1 MFVIVVEQTIF
12 ISWFERAENFS
23 IDFVTKVADNTS
35 VTFLMDLSDHN
46 DHGDI
51 AKNPP
56 LTDSFHRLTKRVKR
70 NMKSTQ
76 KDHRFL
82 KKMNASF
89 PDVTCT
95 IDSFVDLSGH
105 HIDMNNINLERR
117 CVVTEADVLETDECP
132 DIRDGTVNYLS
143 KEWICEVCNKELVY
157 IRKDAERVCPDCGL
171 SHPYQEMTR
180 EDCIRQGYVSHTT
193 YMYKRQNHFKTWL
206 KRTQGKET
214 TTVDKDVVINVRL
227 ELKKQRVDDM
237 STVSHTKVRETLK
250 KLRLNKHYNNCVQIT
265 SMITGVTPPQMTNEQ
280 EIALLQ
286 MFDAIQEPFQE
297 IIKSEPRQNM
307 LSYSFLIHKFLEIM
321 SWDEYLPY
329 FPLLRSVD
337 KIQYQD
343 WIWRKLCAKVGF
355 EYIKST
361 M

>member
-1 MFVIVVEQTIF
+1 M
-12 ISWFERAENFS
+12 N
-23 IDFVTKVADNTS
+23 ADDDDGS
-35 VTFLMDLSDHN
+35 
-46 DHGDI
+46 GGI
-51 AKNPP
+51 AKRPP
-56 LTDSFHRLTKRVKR
+56 VTDGFHRLTKRVKR
-70 NMKSTQ
+70 NMTSTRTDP
-76 KDHRFL
+76 KFL

-89 PDVTCT
+89 PNVVCT
-95 IDSFVDLSGH
+95 IDSFVGISLHRTAADG
-105 HIDMNNINLERR
+105 NGGPGGRAA
-117 CVVTEADVLETDECP
+117 TEAGAHDVDTETDNCP
-132 DIRDGTVNYLS
+132 DIRDGASNCLS

-214 TTVDKDVVINVRL
+214 TTIDKEVVDSVRV
-227 ELKKQRVDDM
+227 ELKKQRIDDM
-237 STVSHTKVRETLK
+237 TTVSHTKVREILK
-250 KLRLNKHYNNCVQIT
+250 KLRMNKHYNNCVQIT
-265 SMITGVTPPQMTNEQ
+265 SIITGITPPQMTNEQ
-280 EIALLQ
+280 EMALLQ

-297 IIKSEPRQNM
+297 IIQSEPRQNM

-343 WIWRKLCAKVGF
+343 WIWRKLCTKVGF

>member
-1 MFVIVVEQTIF
+1 
-12 ISWFERAENFS
+12 
-23 IDFVTKVADNTS
+23 
-35 VTFLMDLSDHN
+35 MDDSN
-46 DHGDI
+46 AGI
-51 AKNPP
+51 ASEPP
-56 LTDSFHRLTKRVKR
+56 ATDGFHRLTRRVRSK
-70 NMKSTQ
+70 MKQTE
-76 KDHRFL
+76 KDPKFL

-89 PDVTCT
+89 PGVTCT
-95 IDSFVDLSGH
+95 IDSFVNISDQDHREHVQHDVSGH
-105 HIDMNNINLERR
+105 
-117 CVVTEADVLETDECP
+117 ADVFRDHSSFAEEECA
-132 DIRDGTVNYLS
+132 DIREGTINCLS
-143 KEWICEVCNKELVY
+143 KEWICQVCNKELVY

-180 EDCIRQGYVSHTT
+180 EDCIRQGYSSHTT

-214 TTVDKDVVINVRL
+214 TIVDEDVVDSVRL
-227 ELKKQRVDDM
+227 ELKKQRVEDFGAV
-237 STVSHTKVRETLK
+237 THTKIREILK

-265 SMITGVTPPQMTNEQ
+265 SIITGVTPPQMTNEQ
-280 EIALLQ
+280 EVALLQ
-286 MFDAIQEPFQE
+286 MFDVIQEPFQE
-297 IIKSEPRQNM
+297 IIQNEPRQNM

-343 WIWRKLCAKVGF
+343 WIWKKLCAKVGF

>member
-1 MFVIVVEQTIF
+1 MNSNAGVGIASEPP
-12 ISWFERAENFS
+12 
-23 IDFVTKVADNTS
+23 VTD
-35 VTFLMDLSDHN
+35 
-46 DHGDI
+46 G
-51 AKNPP
+51 
-56 LTDSFHRLTKRVKR
+56 FHRLTKRVR
-70 NMKSTQ
+70 NNMNMMLTR
-76 KDHRFL
+76 KDTKFL

-95 IDSFVDLSGH
+95 IDSFVNISGRH
-105 HIDMNNINLERR
+105 RVACTGMTKAEQNQNI
-117 CVVTEADVLETDECP
+117 EANVECP
-132 DIRDGTVNYLS
+132 DMRDGTMNGLS
-143 KEWICEVCNKELVY
+143 KEWICQICNRELVY

-171 SHPYQEMTR
+171 SHPYQEMTK

-214 TTVDKDVVINVRL
+214 TTVDAEVVDSVRV
-227 ELKKQRVDDM
+227 ELKKQRIEDM
-237 STVSHTKVRETLK
+237 TTVTHTKVRDILK

-265 SMITGVTPPQMTNEQ
+265 SIITGITPPQMTNEQ
-280 EIALLQ
+280 EMALLQ
-286 MFDAIQEPFQE
+286 MFDVIQEPFQE
-297 IIKSEPRQNM
+297 IIQSEPRQNM

-343 WIWRKLCAKVGF
+343 WIWRKLCSKVGF

-361 M
+361 L

>member
-1 MFVIVVEQTIF
+1 MDPDE
-12 ISWFERAENFS
+12 
-23 IDFVTKVADNTS
+23 IDGT
-35 VTFLMDLSDHN
+35 
-46 DHGDI
+46 GGI
-51 AKNPP
+51 ASKPP
-56 LTDSFHRLTKRVKR
+56 ATDGFHRLTKRVKR
-70 NMKSTQ
+70 KMTST
-76 KDHRFL
+76 KTDPKFL

-95 IDSFVDLSGH
+95 TDRFVDIAGH
-105 HIDMNNINLERR
+105 RSASRHSNGPGVRT
-117 CVVTEADVLETDECP
+117 VTAAEADIQEVGTNAAAHAHAAARGDADADECP
-132 DIRDGTVNYLS
+132 DIRDGTANCLS
-143 KEWICEVCNKELVY
+143 KEWICEVCNRELVY

-180 EDCIRQGYVSHTT
+180 EDCIRQGYVSNTT

-214 TTVDKDVVINVRL
+214 TKVDKEVVDHVRL
-227 ELKKQRVDDM
+227 ELKKQRIDDM
-237 STVSHTKVRETLK
+237 TTVSHNKIRDILK

-265 SMITGVTPPQMTNEQ
+265 SIITGVTPPQMTSEQ
-280 EIALLQ
+280 ETALLQ

-297 IIKSEPRQNM
+297 IIRSEPRQNM

>member
-1 MFVIVVEQTIF
+1 MNDDD
-12 ISWFERAENFS
+12 S
-23 IDFVTKVADNTS
+23 
-35 VTFLMDLSDHN
+35 SDV
-46 DHGDI
+46 DRGGGI
-51 AKNPP
+51 AMEPP
-56 LTDSFHRLTKRVKR
+56 ATDGFHRLTKRVKS
-70 NMKSTQ
+70 NMKHTT
-76 KDHRFL
+76 KDPRFL

-89 PDVTCT
+89 PNVSCT
-95 IDSFVDLSGH
+95 IDSFVNVSGNP
-105 HIDMNNINLERR
+105 IASTGTGSGSVGSGADPSVENDGGSDTEEDDKAGTMNG
-117 CVVTEADVLETDECP
+117 C
-132 DIRDGTVNYLS
+132 LS

-214 TTVDKDVVINVRL
+214 TTIDDDVVASVRL
-227 ELKKQRVDDM
+227 ELKKQRVEDV
-237 STVSHTKVRETLK
+237 STVSHTKVREILK

-265 SMITGVTPPQMTNEQ
+265 SIITGVTPPQMTNEQ
-280 EIALLQ
+280 ELALLQ
-286 MFDAIQEPFQE
+286 MFDVIQQPFQE
-297 IIKSEPRQNM
+297 IIQSEPRQNM

-343 WIWRKLCAKVGF
+343 WIWRKLCNKVGF

>member
-1 MFVIVVEQTIF
+1 MNEDD
-12 ISWFERAENFS
+12 S
-23 IDFVTKVADNTS
+23 
-35 VTFLMDLSDHN
+35 SDV
-46 DHGDI
+46 DRGGGI
-51 AKNPP
+51 AIEPP
-56 LTDSFHRLTKRVKR
+56 ATDGFHRLTKRVKS
-70 NMKSTQ
+70 NMKHTT
-76 KDHRFL
+76 KDNRFL

-89 PDVTCT
+89 PNVSCT
-95 IDSFVDLSGH
+95 IDTFVNVSGNSIVSTGTGFH
-105 HIDMNNINLERR
+105 GSVGPGADPAIDKDGSD
-117 CVVTEADVLETDECP
+117 TEEDDKA
-132 DIRDGTVNYLS
+132 GTMSGCLS

-214 TTVDKDVVINVRL
+214 TTIDDDVVASVRL
-227 ELKKQRVDDM
+227 ELKKQRVDDV
-237 STVSHTKVRETLK
+237 STVSHTKVREILK

-265 SMITGVTPPQMTNEQ
+265 SIITGVTPPQMTNEQ
-280 EIALLQ
+280 ELALLQ
-286 MFDAIQEPFQE
+286 MFDVIQQPFQE

-343 WIWRKLCAKVGF
+343 WIWRKLCNEVGF

>member
-1 MFVIVVEQTIF
+1 
-12 ISWFERAENFS
+12 
-23 IDFVTKVADNTS
+23 
-35 VTFLMDLSDHN
+35 MDD
-46 DHGDI
+46 DEGMDI
-51 AKNPP
+51 ASKPP
-56 LTDSFHRLTKRVKR
+56 LTDGFHRLTKRVRK
-70 NMKSTQ
+70 NMKQTQ
-76 KDHRFL
+76 KDAKFL

-95 IDSFVDLSGH
+95 IDSFVDISGH
-105 HIDMNNINLERR
+105 HHTNSPGIS
-117 CVVTEADVLETDECP
+117 VTGARIVTAADAMYQDASEDEDECP
-132 DIRDGTVNYLS
+132 DIREGMLSSLS
-143 KEWICEVCNKELVY
+143 KEWICQVCNKELVY

-214 TTVDKDVVINVRL
+214 TMIDKDVVDRVRL
-227 ELKKQRVDDM
+227 ELKKQRVADVT
-237 STVSHTKVRETLK
+237 TVTHTKVREILK

-265 SMITGVTPPQMTNEQ
+265 CIITGINPPQMTNEQ
-280 EIALLQ
+280 EMALLQ

-297 IIKSEPRQNM
+297 IIQSEPRQNM

-343 WIWRKLCAKVGF
+343 WIWRKLCTKVGF

>member
-1 MFVIVVEQTIF
+1 M
-12 ISWFERAENFS
+12 R
-23 IDFVTKVADNTS
+23 
-35 VTFLMDLSDHN
+35 
-46 DHGDI
+46 GDDDDDDDCGGGI
-51 AKNPP
+51 ANAPP
-56 LTDSFHRLTKRVKR
+56 KTEGFHRLTKRVKS
-70 NMKSTQ
+70 NMRITRTDPK
-76 KDHRFL
+76 FL

-89 PDVTCT
+89 PGVTCT
-95 IDSFVDLSGH
+95 IDSFVDISGH
-105 HIDMNNINLERR
+105 RANIAPSSASIDLVE
-117 CVVTEADVLETDECP
+117 VDADECP
-132 DIRDGTVNYLS
+132 DVRDGNINCLS

-214 TTVDKDVVINVRL
+214 TTVDKDVVDSVRQ
-227 ELKKQRVDDM
+227 ELKKQRVDDLT
-237 STVSHTKVRETLK
+237 TVSHTKVREILK

-265 SMITGVTPPQMTNEQ
+265 SIITGITPPQMTNEQ
-280 EIALLQ
+280 EMALLQ
-286 MFDAIQEPFQE
+286 MFDVIQEPFQE
-297 IIKSEPRQNM
+297 IIQNEPRQNM

-355 EYIKST
+355 QYIKST

>member
-1 MFVIVVEQTIF
+1 MCWKLFTYSVMDGF
-12 ISWFERAENFS
+12 AN
-23 IDFVTKVADNTS
+23 DPPVTD
-35 VTFLMDLSDHN
+35 
-46 DHGDI
+46 G
-51 AKNPP
+51 
-56 LTDSFHRLTKRVKR
+56 FHRLTKRVNR
-70 NMKSTQ
+70 NMKKTK
-76 KDHRFL
+76 KDPKFL

-89 PDVTCT
+89 PDVMCT
-95 IDSFVDLSGH
+95 IDSFIDISRSCSSMVTGH
-105 HIDMNNINLERR
+105 RATNGGDTDADADM
-117 CVVTEADVLETDECP
+117 DECP
-132 DIRDGTVNYLS
+132 DVRDGTINLLS

-157 IRKDAERVCPDCGL
+157 IRQDAERVCPDCGL

-180 EDCIRQGYVSHTT
+180 EDCVRQGYVSHTT

-214 TTVDKDVVINVRL
+214 TAIDKEVVDSVRL
-227 ELKKQRVDDM
+227 ELKKQRVADV
-237 STVSHTKVRETLK
+237 SLVSHTKVREILK

-265 SMITGVTPPQMTNEQ
+265 SIITGITPPQMTNEQ
-280 EIALLQ
+280 EMALLQ
-286 MFDAIQEPFQE
+286 MFDVIQEPFQE
-297 IIKSEPRQNM
+297 IIRKEPRQNM

-355 EYIKST
+355 QYIKST

>member
-1 MFVIVVEQTIF
+1 MPRCPPVPEFAMNVTAQGSGITI
-12 ISWFERAENFS
+12 EPP
-23 IDFVTKVADNTS
+23 VTDE
-35 VTFLMDLSDHN
+35 
-46 DHGDI
+46 
-51 AKNPP
+51 
-56 LTDSFHRLTKRVKR
+56 FHRLTKRVRTK
-70 NMKSTQ
+70 MKQTTSDP
-76 KDHRFL
+76 KFL

-89 PDVTCT
+89 PGVACT
-95 IDSFVDLSGH
+95 IDSFV
-105 HIDMNNINLERR
+105 NISEKLNDKYS
-117 CVVTEADVLETDECP
+117 TTDEAMHDDVAQDECA
-132 DIRDGTVNYLS
+132 DIREGSLNCLS

-180 EDCIRQGYVSHTT
+180 EDCIRQGYSSHTT

-214 TTVDKDVVINVRL
+214 TIVDDDVVDSVRL
-227 ELKKQRVDDM
+227 ELKKQRVEDFT
-237 STVSHTKVRETLK
+237 TVTHTKVREILK

-265 SMITGVTPPQMTNEQ
+265 SMITGIHPPQMTNEQ

-286 MFDAIQEPFQE
+286 MFDVIQEPFQE
-297 IIKSEPRQNM
+297 IIQNEPRQNM
-307 LSYSFLIHKFLEIM
+307 LSYSFLIHKFLQIM

-343 WIWRKLCAKVGF
+343 WIWKRLCAKVGF

>member
-1 MFVIVVEQTIF
+1 MC
-12 ISWFERAENFS
+12 
-23 IDFVTKVADNTS
+23 
-35 VTFLMDLSDHN
+35 
-46 DHGDI
+46 I
-51 AKNPP
+51 ASKPP
-56 LTDSFHRLTKRVKR
+56 LTDGFHRLTKRVRK
-70 NMKSTQ
+70 NMRQTR
-76 KDHRFL
+76 KDAKFL

-89 PDVTCT
+89 PDLTCT
-95 IDSFVDLSGH
+95 IDSFVDISGH
-105 HIDMNNINLERR
+105 HRTNALDLNGTGESVTTTIE
-117 CVVTEADVLETDECP
+117 VVFTDAGEDEDECP
-132 DIRDGTVNYLS
+132 DEREGMLNSLS
-143 KEWICEVCNKELVY
+143 KEWICQACNKELVY

-214 TTVDKDVVINVRL
+214 TTIDKDVLDRVRL
-227 ELKKQRVDDM
+227 ELKKQRVDNM
-237 STVSHTKVRETLK
+237 TTVNHTKVREILK

-265 SMITGVTPPQMTNEQ
+265 SMITGINPPQMTNEQ
-280 EIALLQ
+280 EMALLQ

-297 IIKSEPRQNM
+297 IIQSEPRQNM

>member
-1 MFVIVVEQTIF
+1 
-12 ISWFERAENFS
+12 
-23 IDFVTKVADNTS
+23 
-35 VTFLMDLSDHN
+35 MDLGKD
-46 DHGDI
+46 DGCGGI
-51 AKNPP
+51 ASEPP
-56 LTDSFHRLTKRVKR
+56 VTDGFHRLTKRVKR
-70 NMKSTQ
+70 NMTSTK
-76 KDHRFL
+76 KDPRFL

-95 IDSFVDLSGH
+95 IDSFVDISGH
-105 HIDMNNINLERR
+105 RTTTNNSTDG
-117 CVVTEADVLETDECP
+117 VVTEADAIMDLDADECP
-132 DIRDGTVNYLS
+132 DIRDGTVNCLS

-214 TTVDKDVVINVRL
+214 TTVDKDVINNVRV

-237 STVSHTKVRETLK
+237 TTVTHTKVREILK

-265 SMITGVTPPQMTNEQ
+265 SIITGVTPPQMTNEQ
-280 EIALLQ
+280 EMALLQ

-343 WIWRKLCAKVGF
+343 WIWRKLCTKVGF